1 MKSKKLEQGQEVTIN
16 VPYVYEV
23 GQEGHITG
31 NLLNTIEDMER
42 EVRAELEV
50 SDPHLL
56 HLEVEKE
63 AEENSKT
70 FNLLELAS
78 ELADKKLRETFDG
91 DIDVE
96 TDEEIRYTEEAQD
109 YFNELYDEYYE
120 FLINI

>member
-1 MKSKKLEQGQEVTIN
+1 
-16 VPYVYEV
+16 
-23 GQEGHITG
+23 
-31 NLLNTIEDMER
+31 MER

>member
-1 MKSKKLEQGQEVTIN
+1 MK
-16 VPYVYEV
+16 
-23 GQEGHITG
+23 
-31 NLLNTIEDMER
+31 
-42 EVRAELEV
+42 A
-50 SDPHLL
+50 
-56 HLEVEKE
+56 
-63 AEENSKT
+63 KT

-96 TDEEIRYTEEAQD
+96 TDEEVRYTEEAQD